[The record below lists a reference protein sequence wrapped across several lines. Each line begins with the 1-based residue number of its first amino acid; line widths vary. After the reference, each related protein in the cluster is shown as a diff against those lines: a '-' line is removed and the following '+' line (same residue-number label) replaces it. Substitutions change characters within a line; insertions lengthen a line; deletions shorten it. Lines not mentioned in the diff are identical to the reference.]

1 MRSRNRVLSFGGAAL
16 AVLAGALVGLL
27 AGGVGAEAVSLSLV
41 SLGLIGLIS
50 LAFLEVGLSEDRDR
64 ARDRAAAGA
73 GRRRP
78 LPRRRRPD

>member
-1 MRSRNRVLSFGGAAL
+1 VAGG
-16 AVLAGALVGLL
+16 LVALL
-27 AGGVGAEAVSLSLV
+27 AGGTTAEAISLSLV

-64 ARDRAAAGA
+64 QRERAAARA